1 MKNFHFAKS
10 THSFMTE
17 LFFCLFFFEK
27 FQKQEK
33 KKFQKYLKHGMERV
47 HQHEVSFP
55 LPGNETSS

>member
-33 KKFQKYLKHGMERV
+33 KKISKIF
-47 HQHEVSFP
+47 
-55 LPGNETSS
+55 ETRNGASSST